1 MRTITTTTRRR
12 QLGRL
17 ARMAVPLA
25 AIATV
30 LWLKPM
36 GLLMWA
42 RLRILTNIPRTAIA
56 EPREAAPRFPDRA
69 PSEQST
75 PCAGSS
81 GKSAGEAKS
90 DRERDEEPETT

>member
-1 MRTITTTTRRR
+1 MRVITTTRRR
-12 QLGRL
+12 SLGRL
-17 ARMAVPLA
+17 ARIALPLL

-56 EPREAAPRFPDRA
+56 EPREAAPGFPDRA
-69 PSEQST
+69 PTEQT
-75 PCAGSS
+75 RPCTDPS
-81 GKSAGEAKS
+81 GESASGAKS
-90 DRERDEEPETT
+90 DRERAEEPETS